1 MPRIHFTLLAR
12 HAVEVEACARG
23 FEKVLGR
30 ERVPAAR
37 EAEEREEDAG
47 RGGGGAEDD
56 VAGVPDRC
64 SSGVSIC
71 TVVLVKQ
78 VKWRGVNWR

>member
-1 MPRIHFTLLAR
+1 MRGMLKRMRGILKRMQALSTLLAR

-23 FEKVLGR
+23 FEEVLGR
-30 ERVPAAR
+30 ERVAPAR

-47 RGGGGAEDD
+47 SGGSSAEDD

-64 SSGVSIC
+64 SSGVSI
-71 TVVLVKQ
+71 
-78 VKWRGVNWR
+78 